1 VVDYLIV
8 TTSEL
13 DTDPAPAAARG
24 SRGLTVGLCTA
35 VVAVAFESISVAT
48 AMPAAATELDGLG
61 LYAWAF
67 SLFLIGQ
74 LFATVAAGRLSDRV
88 GPAKPMAGGLVLFA
102 VGLVVAAT
110 SSTMLQLIAGRLL
123 QGLGSGLLAIATYVV
138 IAEVFAEADRPRMF
152 TYISTAWVLPSFVG
166 PTVSA
171 WLTHHFG
178 WRAVFWSVLPLVA
191 IGTVMMLPK
200 VVRVANAPA
209 STEGGSVA
217 KPAGL
222 WAAGLAAIGA
232 AAIQLAGQELR
243 WLSIPVAVVGLVLV
257 GLSLPNLMPRGFFRF
272 CAGLPPVIVVRGL
285 MAGTFFGAEAF
296 VPLMLVEQ
304 RGLSLLL
311 SGSALTIGALGWTT
325 GSFVQSRPT
334 LRLRRDRIIT
344 LGAASLLLGVVL
356 TALVAWLQLWVGFVG
371 FAWVFSGL
379 GMGLA
384 MSSTS
389 VATMSLSTAGEQGRN
404 ASSLQ
409 FSEAFAGGLFVGIGG
424 SIFAALHP
432 GGDLTLTFGAVLGA
446 MGVVALAAFL
456 VSLRIGPIR
465 NASAT
470 A

>member
-1 VVDYLIV
+1 M
-8 TTSEL
+8 TTSAL
-13 DTDPAPAAARG
+13 DPTSAAASTPPG
-24 SRGLTVGLCTA
+24 GRGLTFGLCTA

-48 AMPAAATELDGLG
+48 AMPAAAAELNGLG

-67 SLFLIGQ
+67 SLFMIGQ
-74 LFATVAAGRLSDRV
+74 LFATVAAGRLADRI
-88 GPAKPMAGGLVLFA
+88 GPAKPMALGLIVFS
-102 VGLVVAAT
+102 VGLVVAGTAP
-110 SSTMLQLIAGRLL
+110 TMLQLIGGRLL

-138 IAEVFAEADRPRMF
+138 IAQVFAEKDRPRMF

-171 WLTHHFG
+171 WLTHHLG

-191 IGTVMMLPK
+191 IGAALMLPK
-200 VVRVANAPA
+200 VVRAANAPA
-209 STEGGSVA
+209 KPVGDSVV

-243 WLSIPVAVVGLVLV
+243 WLSIPFAVVGLALV

-296 VPLMLVEQ
+296 IPLMLVEQ
-304 RGLSLLL
+304 RSLSLLL
-311 SGSALTIGALGWTT
+311 AGSALTVGALGWTT
-325 GSFVQSRPT
+325 GSFIQSRPS
-334 LRLRRDRIIT
+334 LRLRRDTIIT
-344 LGAASLLLGVVL
+344 LGAASLLLGVGL

-389 VATMSLSTAGEQGRN
+389 IATMSLSAPGEQGRN

-409 FSEAFAGGLFVGIGG
+409 FSEAFAGGLFVGISGTV
-424 SIFAALHP
+424 FAALHP
-432 GGDLTLTFGAVLGA
+432 SGNLTLTFGAVLAA
-446 MGVVALAAFL
+446 MAVVALAAFL
-456 VSLRIGPIR
+456 VSLRIGPIA
-465 NASAT
+465 NSSAAST
-470 A
+470 

>member
-1 VVDYLIV
+1 M

-13 DTDPAPAAARG
+13 DSATARTPQAN
-24 SRGLTVGLCTA
+24 RGLTIGLCTA
-35 VVAVAFESISVAT
+35 VVAIAFESISIAT

-67 SLFLIGQ
+67 SLFMIGQ
-74 LFATVAAGRLSDRV
+74 LFATVAAGRLADRI
-88 GPAKPMAGGLVLFA
+88 GPAKPMALGLVVFSI
-102 VGLVVAAT
+102 GLVVAGTAH
-110 SSTMLQLIAGRLL
+110 SMAQLIGGRLL

-138 IAEVFAEADRPRMF
+138 IAQVFSEKDRPRMF

-171 WLTHHFG
+171 WLTHHLG

-191 IGTVMMLPK
+191 IGAIMMLPK
-200 VVRVANAPA
+200 VIRVANAPA
-209 STEGGSVA
+209 HAEGESVA

-243 WLSIPVAVVGLVLV
+243 WLSIPLAVVGLALV

-272 CAGLPPVIVVRGL
+272 GVGLAPVIVVRGL

-304 RGLSLLL
+304 RSLSLLL
-311 SGSALTIGALGWTT
+311 AGSALTIGALGWTT
-325 GSFVQSRPT
+325 GSFVQSHPS

-344 LGAASLLLGVVL
+344 LGAASLLVGVGL

-389 VATMSLSTAGEQGRN
+389 VATMGLSAAGEQGRN
-404 ASSLQ
+404 AASLQ

-424 SIFAALHP
+424 SIFATLHP
-432 GGDLTLTFGAVLGA
+432 SGNLTLTFGAVLAA
-446 MGVVALAAFL
+446 MAVVALVAFL
-456 VSLRIGPIR
+456 VSLRIGPIA
-465 NASAT
+465 NSSASPS
-470 A
+470 